1 MIIIIFLL
9 HAPSLPLVLWP
20 PAHSSGLLF
29 LPLFVSC
36 SFSKGSKL
44 LRADTGHKIWSVCAL
59 RVLWTENSVDVAAF
73 SAYFS
78 YFYLFI
84 LTWEG
89 SIEEREWTKCV
100 HVIAQHSK
108 TYMPTRW
115 REVSIGPLVCALGAN
130 PSLSASD
137 EVLPHRENFPVHKP
151 NHSAVKF
158 IVLIGLASSATWDC
172 FAFHCFGCVVL
183 FYFVC
188 VCVCAPV
195 HNVLF
200 TVTDV
205 SQ

>member
-1 MIIIIFLL
+1 MPHLCRWFCGRPPIRPVYFFFLFL
-9 HAPSLPLVLWP
+9 FRAAFPRLPNFFVLTRAIKYDPCVLCAFCERRTALTSLPFP
-20 PAHSSGLLF
+20 PTFHTF
-29 LPLFVSC
+29 IF
-36 SFSKGSKL
+36 
-44 LRADTGHKIWSVCAL
+44 
-59 RVLWTENSVDVAAF
+59 
-73 SAYFS
+73 
-78 YFYLFI
+78 FI

-89 SIEEREWTKCV
+89 NIEEREWTKCV

-108 TYMPTRW
+108 TYMPTWW

-137 EVLPHRENFPVHKP
+137 EVLPHGENFPVHEP

-172 FAFHCFGCVVL
+172 FAFHWGAL
-183 FYFVC
+183 YYF

-200 TVTDV
+200 TVNDV